1 MSPALF
7 VRPRRS
13 RPRASSENLGIG
25 KKKHVYINAS
35 TLRARECCWGLV
47 RLYSRAFLTSPTLL
61 AHARRVGRNRSSSG
75 AATTDEGVETLALPA
90 GVTALPDFAN
100 IPEESRPPKHL
111 LTPWP
116 PRTPGRGKGVSYPKR
131 VGRDG
136 TRWCLYCN
144 KTLDPER
151 KTLYHA
157 RCYRER
163 ERLRKTPAPEAFTTL
178 PTEELDV
185 LFEHAQRL
193 NEAATVMRGREK
205 TYQNL
210 RPDELRAV
218 RQAAQDVVA
227 VVRVL
232 HEYRLGP
239 SD

>member
-1 MSPALF
+1 MQSRTEWDL
-7 VRPRRS
+7 RR
-13 RPRASSENLGIG
+13 
-25 KKKHVYINAS
+25 
-35 TLRARECCWGLV
+35 T
-47 RLYSRAFLTSPTLL
+47 
-61 AHARRVGRNRSSSG
+61 
-75 AATTDEGVETLALPA
+75 ATTTTTRDEGVGTLALPA

-100 IPEESRPPKHL
+100 IPEESRPPEHL

-116 PRTPGRGKGVSYPKR
+116 PRAPGRGRGVSYPKR

-144 KTLDPER
+144 ETLDPQR
-151 KTLYHA
+151 KNLYDEH
-157 RCYRER
+157 CYRER

-178 PTEELDV
+178 PTDELDV

-193 NEAATVMRGREK
+193 DEAATVMRGREK

-210 RPDELRAV
+210 RPEELRAV

-232 HEYRLGP
+232 REYRLGP
-239 SD
+239 PD